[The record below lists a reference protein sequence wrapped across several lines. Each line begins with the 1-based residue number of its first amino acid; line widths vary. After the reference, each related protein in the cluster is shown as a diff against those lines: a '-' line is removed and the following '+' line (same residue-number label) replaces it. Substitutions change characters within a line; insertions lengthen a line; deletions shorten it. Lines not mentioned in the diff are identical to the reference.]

1 MPNYSDNPGHVR
13 VDFYKPSGKWYMT
26 EQLTMG
32 DGYNGPIFD
41 ALEAALVR
49 TFGEKRAERLRAQY
63 IIVVQEPYHANAFPL
78 MLLPEWLRLVVL
90 ATEQERDKAAAADRA
105 KRLAEGDL
113 AV

>member
-1 MPNYSDNPGHVR
+1 MTHYSDNPASVR

-26 EQLTMG
+26 EELMMG
-32 DGYNGPIFD
+32 LGYEGPIFD

-49 TFGEKRAERLRAQY
+49 TFGEKRAERLRKQF
-63 IIVVQEPYHANAFPL
+63 IIVVQEPYHANAYPL

-90 ATEQERDKAAAADRA
+90 ATEQERDKAVAADRA